1 MLIGVYATPNAQQAR
16 VVKVS
21 EDYFQVSV
29 DERVVGGRA
38 NKRLSEI
45 LTEHFTVPKS
55 RISILRGTKSRDR
68 IVQVILE
75 RNASSMSLGQA

>member
-1 MLIGVYATPNAQQAR
+1 MLIGVYATPNAKQAR

-21 EDYFQVSV
+21 EDFQVWV